1 MSEDNVSTK
10 VFLYKLKNIENC
22 IIVSTISFLYYFLVI
37 LECVLITFSL
47 GSYQLFSSIKILL
60 IFAVTVVV
68 FTCYIYL

>member
-10 VFLYKLKNIENC
+10 AFLYKLKNIENC